1 MARSV
6 LLTSLPRSGSSWAGW
21 VLGQAENVSYAREPI
36 TQGLLALDVD
46 PFSVRTATT
55 PLFFDLVAKL
65 AERPDR
71 MVIKEVNPLLARP
84 IADSLDATVILL
96 ERHPVAVCR
105 SHIELGWIWGPGTVI
120 SDRFPESPERDV
132 LASIEGGSPSFWLW
146 HGAYQAAV
154 AKTVRAMC
162 DESLVIV
169 RYEDLVANPK
179 REFRRLA
186 ERVSLSWNGAVPQP
200 EGRATTSPFSLVRR
214 PAVRGW
220 SGGVEDSQI
229 AESRSGWELIDGAPE
244 VDW

>member
-21 VLGQAENVSYAREPI
+21 VLGQAEGVSYEREPI

-46 PFSVRTATT
+46 PFSVRTATNRSF
-55 PLFFDLVAKL
+55 LDLVAKL

-71 MVIKEVNPLLARP
+71 MVIKEVNPLLALP
-84 IADSLDATVILL
+84 IADSLDAIVILL

-105 SHIELGWIWGPGTVI
+105 SHIELGWTWGPDTVI

-132 LASIEGGSPSFWLW
+132 LASLEGSSPSFWLW

-154 AKTVRAMC
+154 AKTVRIMC
-162 DESLVIV
+162 EGSLVTV

-179 REFRRLA
+179 QEFPRIA
-186 ERVSLSWNGAVPQP
+186 ERVNLSWSGGVPQP
-200 EGRATTSPFSLVRR
+200 EGRPTRSPFSLVRR

-220 SGGVEDSQI
+220 SGGVEDYQI
-229 AESRSGWELIDGAPE
+229 DDCRSGWELIDGAPDF
-244 VDW
+244 DW

>member
-21 VLGQAENVSYAREPI
+21 VLGQAEGISYEREPI
-36 TQGLLALDVD
+36 TQGLLAMGVD
-46 PFSVRTATT
+46 PFSFWTATT
-55 PLFFDLVAKL
+55 PSFLDLVAKL

-71 MVIKEVNPLLARP
+71 KVIKEVNPLLARP

-105 SHIELGWIWGPGTVI
+105 SHIQLGWIWGPDTVI
-120 SDRFPESPERDV
+120 SGRFPESPERDV
-132 LASIEGGSPSFWLW
+132 LASIEGTSPSFWMW

-154 AKTVRAMC
+154 AKAVRAMC
-162 DESLVIV
+162 GDRLIAVC
-169 RYEDLVANPK
+169 YEDLVANPK

-186 ERVSLSWNGAVPQP
+186 ERVSLSWNGGVPQP
-200 EGRATTSPFSLVRR
+200 EGRATTSPFSLVGR

-220 SGGVEDSQI
+220 SGGVEDYQI
-229 AESRSGWELIDGAPE
+229 DECRSGWELIDGAPDF
-244 VDW
+244 DW